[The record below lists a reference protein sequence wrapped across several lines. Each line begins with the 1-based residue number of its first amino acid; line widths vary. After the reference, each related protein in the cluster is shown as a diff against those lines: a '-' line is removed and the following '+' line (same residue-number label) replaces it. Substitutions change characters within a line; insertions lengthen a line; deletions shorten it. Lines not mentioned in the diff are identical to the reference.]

1 VITVTT
7 LTSISTQTFQ
17 TNAVDSIEAL
27 ETAISKTQTQL
38 STGVTLQSAADN
50 PAAMVQVNQLNTQL
64 SASQQYVS
72 NGNLVGSNLKL
83 EEQALT
89 NATNVL
95 QSVQSLADEA
105 NNSSLSSTQLQDIGT
120 QLSQQLQQLV
130 SIGNSTDSNGNY
142 LFSGYAN
149 TTQPFAQNSS
159 GVTYS
164 GAAET
169 NQVQIGE
176 NQFVSTGDTGS
187 SVFMNVPAG
196 NGTFTTAAAA
206 ANTGSGSI
214 GPGSVTN
221 STQWQAAAGAYT
233 ITFTSPTQYQVTT
246 GPAGSPTVVT
256 QGTYDSTAGGTISF
270 NGIQVAVNGAPAAGD
285 QFTVAPA
292 GTSSAFATLQSLI
305 TTLNSTGLTSGQ
317 RTTQISQAIEQIGA
331 AVNNL
336 NDAQAS
342 VGARINSVTASQSSE
357 QSNQTDYQTQ
367 IANLSQTDYAA
378 ATSRLSSEEVALQAA
393 EDSYASLAKLSLF
406 NYISG

>member
-1 VITVTT
+1 VITVS

-27 ETAISKTQTQL
+27 ETAISKTQNQL
-38 STGVTLQSAADN
+38 STGVTLQSAADG
-50 PAAMVQVNQLNTQL
+50 PAAMVQVNQLNTEL

-72 NGNLVGSNLKL
+72 NGNLVGSNLEL

-105 NNSSLSSTQLQDIGT
+105 NNSSLSSSQLQDIGT

-130 SIGNSTDSNGNY
+130 SIANSTDSNGNY
-142 LFSGYAN
+142 LFGGYAN
-149 TTQPFAQNSS
+149 TTQPFAQDDT
-159 GVTYS
+159 GVTYA
-164 GAAET
+164 GADET
-169 NQVQIGE
+169 SQVQIGE

-187 SVFMNVPAG
+187 SVFMNIPAG

-221 STQWQAAAGAYT
+221 ASQWVPATYT
-233 ITFTSPTQYQVTT
+233 ITFTSPTQYEVTT

-256 QGTYDSTAGGTISF
+256 QGTYDSTSGGTIAF
-270 NGIQVAVNGAPAAGD
+270 NGIQVAVSGAPAAGD
-285 QFTVAPA
+285 EFTVAPA
-292 GTSSAFATLQSLI
+292 GTSSAFATIQSLI
-305 TTLNSTGLTSGQ
+305 TTLNSTGLSSGQ
-317 RTTQISQAIEQIGA
+317 LATQISQAIEQLSS

-336 NDAQAS
+336 NDVQAS
-342 VGARINSVTASQSSE
+342 VGARINAVTASQSSE
-357 QSNQTDYQTQ
+357 QSNQTNYQTQ
-367 IANLSQTDYAA
+367 ISNLSQTDYAA
-378 ATSRLSSEEVALQAA
+378 ATSQLSSEEVALQAA

>member
-1 VITVTT
+1 MT

-38 STGVTLQSAADN
+38 STGVTLQNAADN
-50 PAAMVQVNQLNTQL
+50 PAAMVQVNQLNTRL

-120 QLSQQLQQLV
+120 QLNQQLQQLV
-130 SIGNSTDSNGNY
+130 SIANSTDSNGNY

-149 TTQPFAQNSS
+149 TTQPFAQDAG
-159 GVTYS
+159 GVSYS
-164 GAAET
+164 GADES

-221 STQWQAAAGAYT
+221 PTLWQAAAGTYT

-256 QGTYDSTAGGTISF
+256 QGTYDSSSGGTIAF
-270 NGIQVAVNGAPAAGD
+270 NGIQVAVNGAPATGD
-285 QFTVAPA
+285 RFTVAPA
-292 GTSSAFATLQSLI
+292 GTASAFATVQGLI
-305 TTLNSTGLTSGQ
+305 TTLNSTSLTSGQ
-317 RTTQISQAIEQIGA
+317 RATQISQAIEQIGA

-336 NDAQAS
+336 NDTQAS

-378 ATSRLSSEEVALQAA
+378 ATSHLSSEEVALQAA